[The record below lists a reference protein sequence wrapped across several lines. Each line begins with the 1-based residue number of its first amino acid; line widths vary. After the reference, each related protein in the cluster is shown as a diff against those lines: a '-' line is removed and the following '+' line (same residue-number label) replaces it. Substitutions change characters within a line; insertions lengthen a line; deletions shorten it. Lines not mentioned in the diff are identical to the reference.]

1 MFKEK
6 LQSNR
11 IQSTHCSTNR
21 VCTANVST
29 IKFGLHPHPGHK
41 ISSRYRSVDD
51 VAAVVE
57 VGGGGGGGGGGDAVV
72 SSLAVANNGFLG
84 DGGGIGEVVSNTWL
98 NKRHEKQV
106 AE

>member
-57 VGGGGGGGGGGDAVV
+57 VGGGGGGDAVV